1 MNGFGAQRRADSA
14 WNRETPLFTMKKGR
28 TYGHG
33 GRKEVIL
40 SKTEYKDMNCL
51 DYGDKKKEK
60 RWEIPRAN

>member
-14 WNRETPLFTMKKGR
+14 QEQRDTSVYNEEGR

-40 SKTEYKDMNCL
+40 SKSEYKYMNCL
-51 DYGDKKKEK
+51 MEIKKRDGE
-60 RWEIPRAN
+60 